1 MNSDIFGLVPRPF
14 NVRITSEEEYPLM
27 VDDDVRLT
35 TDTVHLRLP
44 VGAMGW
50 QKREAYRLEVRQG
63 RPTIWAFGP
72 DGVRHARRILAQL
85 RRVGPVPDMTIIDR
99 PEFPW
104 RGLSVDIVRHFFG
117 PDDLVRVL
125 DLMADLGFNR
135 LHLHLSDDQGW
146 RIEVPAFP
154 ELVEKSSGSCVG
166 GGEGGYLTLE
176 DMAYVSKEAA
186 ARGIVVVP
194 EVDVPG
200 HTTAA
205 LHALPDLNPDGV
217 TPDLHEGIE
226 VGISTLSRKAP
237 LTAPF
242 LDAVVDTLY
251 PFSSEGIHVGGDE
264 CLLTP
269 PEEFGMLVKMAVDR
283 VHGRGRCAIAWQEAA
298 SQLAEGDLLQIWDER
313 QDMSEVI
320 HASRR
325 GVGVIASPA
334 SKVYLDM
341 KYDESER
348 LGLVWAGTTTL
359 RQSYEWD
366 ARTFIDD
373 MLPES
378 VVGVEACIFTETIE
392 TIDELIYML
401 MPRLA
406 AVAEVAWVG
415 SGLGG
420 WDSFARRVTTRAR
433 SWDFPW
439 YRSPEVAELV
449 TPSSGWDA
457 RRANA

>member
-1 MNSDIFGLVPRPF
+1 MNSDIFGLVPRPLD
-14 NVRITSEEEYPLM
+14 VRITGEDEYPLM
-27 VDDDVRLT
+27 VDDDVRFT

-44 VGAMGW
+44 SGAMGW
-50 QKREAYRLEVRQG
+50 QKREAYRIEVRQG
-63 RPTIWAFGP
+63 RSTIWAFGP
-72 DGVRHARRILAQL
+72 DGVRHARRTLAQL
-85 RRVGPVPDMTIIDR
+85 RRVGTVPDMTIIDR

-117 PDDLVRVL
+117 PQELVRIL

-166 GGEGGYLTLE
+166 GGEGGYLSLD
-176 DMAYVSKEAA
+176 DMAYVTKEAA
-186 ARGIVVVP
+186 VRGIVVVP

-205 LHALPDLNPDGV
+205 LHALPELNSDGV
-217 TPDLHEGIE
+217 VPDLHEGIE
-226 VGISTLSRKAP
+226 VGISTLSTKAP

-242 LDAVVDTLY
+242 LDAVINTLY
-251 PFSSEGIHVGGDE
+251 KFSSEGIHVGGDE

-269 PEEFGMLVKMAVDR
+269 PEEFAALVKMAVDR
-283 VHGRGRCAIAWQEAA
+283 VHARGRCAIAWQEAA
-298 SQLAEGDLLQIWDER
+298 AQLAEGDLLQIWDER
-313 QDMSEVI
+313 QNMDEV
-320 HASRR
+320 HRASRR

-334 SKVYLDM
+334 SKIYLDM

-359 RQSYEWD
+359 RQSYEWN
-366 ARTFIDD
+366 ARGFVEGV
-373 MLPES
+373 LPEA
-378 VVGVEACIFTETIE
+378 VVGVEACVFTETIE

-406 AVAEVAWVG
+406 AVAEVAWTG
-415 SGLGG
+415 SGVDG
-420 WDSFARRVTTRAR
+420 WDSFARRIAVRAHN
-433 SWDFPW
+433 WDFPW
-439 YRSPEVAELV
+439 YRAPEVEWLEPV
-449 TPSSGWDA
+449 PIWDA
-457 RRANA
+457 RYAST

>member
-1 MNSDIFGLVPRPF
+1 MNSDIFGLVPRPLD
-14 NVRITSEEEYPLM
+14 VRITGEEEFPLM

-44 VGAMGW
+44 SGSMGW

-72 DGVRHARRILAQL
+72 DGVRHARRTLAQL
-85 RRVGPVPDMTIIDR
+85 RRVGAVPDLTIIDR

-117 PDDLVRVL
+117 PEDLVRVL

-146 RIEVPAFP
+146 RIEIPEFP

-166 GGEGGYLTLE
+166 GGEGGYLSLD
-176 DMAYVSKEAA
+176 DMAYVTKEAA

-205 LHALPDLNPDGV
+205 LHALPGLNPDGV
-217 TPDLHEGIE
+217 TPDLHEGID
-226 VGISTLSRKAP
+226 VGISTLSTKAP

-242 LDAVVDTLY
+242 LDAVINTLY
-251 PFSSEGIHVGGDE
+251 KFSSEGIHVGGDE
-264 CLLTP
+264 CHLTP
-269 PEEFGMLVKMAVDR
+269 PDEFGTLVKMAVDR
-283 VHGRGRCAIAWQEAA
+283 VHARGRCAIAWQEAA
-298 SQLAEGDLLQIWDER
+298 AQLAEGDLLQLWDER
-313 QDMSEVI
+313 QNMDEV
-320 HASRR
+320 HRASRR

-334 SKVYLDM
+334 SKIYLDM

-366 ARTFIDD
+366 PRKFLGGV
-373 MLPES
+373 LPEA

-406 AVAEVAWVG
+406 AVAEVAWSG
-415 SGLGG
+415 SGVGG
-420 WDSFARRVTTRAR
+420 WNSFAYRLAVRVRG
-433 SWDFPW
+433 WDFPW
-439 YRSPEVAELV
+439 YRSPEVEWPQLAPVE
-449 TPSSGWDA
+449 G
-457 RRANA
+457 